1 MKTYIIIFAVVFAAI
16 IGCKSTMAVNAPGT
30 IRGTQQNNIAGTSA
44 KDTVRIANDSLEY
57 EVIIIDPGFNSW
69 LQSRAKPRNY
79 YTQNYMEIKN
89 NFWIAEWNIRVNTP
103 QRYGDMYQ
111 MRIDYQPQIDYGY
124 EVNYLIY
131 NYLVFFQ
138 VTNNQRLGGAVPQY

>member
-1 MKTYIIIFAVVFAAI
+1 MRTYIVILAIVFTTL
-16 IGCKSTMAVNAPGT
+16 IGCKTSSLTNTPGT
-30 IRGTQQNNIAGTSA
+30 ITGTPENEVAGTMA
-44 KDTVRIANDSLEY
+44 NDTVRIANDSLEY

-89 NFWIAEWNIRVNTP
+89 NFWITEWNIRVNTP
-103 QRYGDMYQ
+103 QRYGDLYQ

-131 NYLVFFQ
+131 NYLVYFQ
-138 VTNNQRLGGAVPQY
+138 VTNNQRLGGGVPQY